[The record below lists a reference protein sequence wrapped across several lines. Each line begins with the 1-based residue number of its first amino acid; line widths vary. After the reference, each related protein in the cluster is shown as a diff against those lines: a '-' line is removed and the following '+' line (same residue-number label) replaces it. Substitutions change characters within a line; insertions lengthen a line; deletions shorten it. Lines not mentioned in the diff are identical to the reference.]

1 MSSLAFDAQLLG
13 PDNNESQLH
22 LVDLIAAGCYTGTGL
37 PDVAHRYLDAFCN
50 KSYSNGR
57 RRWAG
62 IALAGMLRA
71 SASVVQRLK
80 KLSHG
85 PSRLGAIILDQEE
98 SEERRIIAGIIVR
111 QGLEAGIDFIDFW
124 ESEKVLHSAP
134 NFPRDSSE
142 QWMGR
147 FQTYL
152 DTLGSLALAN
162 FNTDP
167 LVLFPMSLCANDGF
181 QWTGKSAIAVL
192 EKNMLTIILSDST
205 LTKVQFLDIPI
216 SHVKDT
222 SLQQDSPHESQEG
235 RSGHKMYTLVMT
247 LGAEPVTYC
256 LNSSNRTASEFKVSF
271 LRQEDADEFEVG
283 IQDARKNLTHTTSTS
298 ESADF
303 SASSNHPEDL
313 PHSPVERID
322 PSRISKHQEDD
333 HDNSDPPTIGIV
345 DESPDQRPGEVSS
358 TQRASQNKGK
368 GKLPRISDA
377 IKQKVTQLKQ
387 LPPGRPKV
395 TKSRTSTKKNPV
407 VYEDEDGDENE
418 ESSQDEYDLR
428 SKVPAHVPTGPNNER
443 TSRGRRKARIE
454 DDDEFVPAAASRAK
468 PKITKRKRGSGASS
482 EESRPKKKTQV
493 KQSDASESG
502 TVSTT
507 ARKPKAKAQDGVQT
521 NPLRAREPMK
531 QSSAQQNI
539 RNEKLSRPSLIG
551 ELVKSKSP
559 SKAAAPAFKKPGQ
572 PASTPGK
579 PRAHTVRPSP
589 KPQTPIEAHTN
600 RDGFPVHFSSSST
613 PRSQAIHDEDFGLHY
628 TPADTEILSSNTKR
642 VPDSPHAESTAISGH
657 ADCDEIHREKQMGDM
672 ELARSDPF
680 KQRRPGQKVTSLMR
694 RFTDES
700 ATNDESD
707 SRPGE
712 SFFMS
717 AELVNED
724 TDALELNINSASQ
737 PLLRDSPSLFK
748 HRTNQYIQSRM
759 EGSPAR
765 IRDFKDL
772 SAKEPEPRKGASATS
787 HMESAHSLTFETAR
801 NAHTSQSGSHDA
813 RMEPKPSKR
822 SDASHGCRGAFD
834 VASQRAQANG
844 SIIFAPCE
852 AVEDTLP
859 YPPAQVEDDDKLDG
873 DTTLVEEEV
882 GFPNQ
887 YAVKVSDLR
896 FRSSPPIPD
905 SSSVCDAS
913 EASEEEPELSPPTSR
928 ADELEWEAA
937 LEPHQRALHQ
947 QLLRTSKRVVRHI
960 VDNETAVTDI
970 TEAFAEDG
978 ERVLDLML
986 KRQGVEHAEAL
997 ENLANKQQELLKAL
1011 CDTSKSLK
1019 AQRRQAKTVE

>member
-13 PDNNESQLH
+13 PDNNESQLR

-98 SEERRIIAGIIVR
+98 SEERRIIAGLIVR

-134 NFPRDSSE
+134 NFPRDSNE
-142 QWMGR
+142 QWMGQ

-152 DTLGSLALAN
+152 DTLGSLALVN
-162 FNTDP
+162 LNTDP
-167 LVLFPMSLCANDGF
+167 LILFPMSFCANDGF
-181 QWTGKSAIAVL
+181 QWTGKSAVAVL
-192 EKNMLTIILSDST
+192 EKNMLTIIVSDST

-216 SHVKDT
+216 SHVKET

-235 RSGHKMYTLVMT
+235 RSGHKMYTLIMT

-283 IQDARKNLTHTTSTS
+283 VHDARKNLTHTTSTP
-298 ESADF
+298 ESADS

-322 PSRISKHQEDD
+322 PSRLPNHQEDD

-345 DESPDQRPGEVSS
+345 DESPDQRSGEVSS

-387 LPPGRPKV
+387 LPPGRSKV
-395 TKSRTSTKKNPV
+395 TKSRSSTKKNPV

-418 ESSQDEYDLR
+418 ESSQDEYDLK
-428 SKVPAHVPTGPNNER
+428 SKVPAHIPTGPNNGR
-443 TSRGRRKARIE
+443 KSRGRRKAKIE

-468 PKITKRKRGSGASS
+468 PKTTKRKRGSSDSG
-482 EESRPKKKTQV
+482 EESRPKKKTQI
-493 KQSDASESG
+493 KHSDA
-502 TVSTT
+502 
-507 ARKPKAKAQDGVQT
+507 
-521 NPLRAREPMK
+521 
-531 QSSAQQNI
+531 AQQNV
-539 RNEKLSRPSLIG
+539 RNENSARRSLIG

-579 PRAHTVRPSP
+579 PRAPAVRPSP
-589 KPQTPIEAHTN
+589 KSQTPMETHTN
-600 RDGFPVHFSSSST
+600 RDGFPVHISSST

-657 ADCDEIHREKQMGDM
+657 ADCDEIHREKRIGDM

-680 KQRRPGQKVTSLMR
+680 KQRRQGQKVTSLMR

-700 ATNDESD
+700 ATNNDPE
-707 SRPGE
+707 SRPG
-712 SFFMS
+712 
-717 AELVNED
+717 D
-724 TDALELNINSASQ
+724 
-737 PLLRDSPSLFK
+737 
-748 HRTNQYIQSRM
+748 
-759 EGSPAR
+759 
-765 IRDFKDL
+765 
-772 SAKEPEPRKGASATS
+772 
-787 HMESAHSLTFETAR
+787 
-801 NAHTSQSGSHDA
+801 GSHDA
-813 RMEPKPSKR
+813 RMEPNPSKR
-822 SDASHGCRGAFD
+822 SRLNIPTDASHDRRGASD
-834 VASQRAQANG
+834 VVSHRAQADD

-859 YPPAQVEDDDKLDG
+859 YPPAQVKGDDNLDG

-882 GFPNQ
+882 GFSDQ

-913 EASEEEPELSPPTSR
+913 DASEEEPEPSPPTSR

-937 LEPHQRALHQ
+937 LEPHQRALYE

-970 TEAFAEDG
+970 TEAFADDG
-978 ERVLDLML
+978 ERVLDLL
-986 KRQGVEHAEAL
+986 LERQRVEHADAF